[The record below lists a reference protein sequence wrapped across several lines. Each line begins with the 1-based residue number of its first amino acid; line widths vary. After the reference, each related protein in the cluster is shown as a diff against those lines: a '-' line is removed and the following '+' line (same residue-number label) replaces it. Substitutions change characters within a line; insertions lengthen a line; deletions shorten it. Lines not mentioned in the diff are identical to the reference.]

1 MYRDLFIRLLH
12 QNGRAVGRWDAFDVL
27 DSFAA
32 GLESGSRSTTSW
44 MDRQYDR
51 DAEEREDVDWC
62 LDARVTDLEELH
74 ATLLSW
80 AWDLAFTAVF
90 VDIRYSSKLKYLWAF
105 DASNDNDLL
114 DLDLNSEDA
123 IVRLAIPR
131 L

>member
-27 DSFAA
+27 NSFAA

-62 LDARVTDLEELH
+62 LDACVTDLEELH